1 MKEEKKKE
9 GNLVGKVVPD
19 NVKKIFW
26 LAFIICQFLS
36 LHVGDQ
42 VAMVS
47 KQIGILANDAINIAR
62 HGAV

>member
-1 MKEEKKKE
+1 MKEKKK
-9 GNLVGKVVPD
+9 GGKFGWQSGPRQR
-19 NVKKIFW
+19 KKIW

-36 LHVGDQ
+36 LHVGNQ

>member
-1 MKEEKKKE
+1 MKEEKKR
-9 GNLVGKVVPD
+9 GKFSWQSGPRQR
-19 NVKKIFW
+19 KKKKNW

-36 LHVGDQ
+36 LHVGNQ